1 MFPFLLGVLVG
12 GTLGFAFVLI
22 ALFLKARSAVKR
34 RKEDRA
40 KAEEK

>member
-12 GTLGFAFVLI
+12 GTLGFTFVII
-22 ALFLKARSAVKR
+22 ALCLKARSAVKR
-34 RKEDRA
+34 RKDERA